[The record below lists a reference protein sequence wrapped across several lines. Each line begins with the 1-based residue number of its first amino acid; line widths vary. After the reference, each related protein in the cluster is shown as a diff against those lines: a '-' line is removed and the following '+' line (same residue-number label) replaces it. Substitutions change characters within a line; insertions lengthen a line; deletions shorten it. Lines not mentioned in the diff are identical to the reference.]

1 MQTLNRRDLL
11 KALGGATMSLV
22 IVKYTEGAQKP
33 SKSKPRS
40 KRQNQKDATKGQ
52 TADVRDQSYGPYE
65 LNKFDLWLAKS
76 DSPTPLVVFIHGGGF
91 RGGDKSRVNP
101 YMLER
106 ALQSG
111 ISFASINYRLSGEA
125 PYPAQ
130 MHDCARAI
138 QYIRRNARQWNIDPK
153 RLATYGGSAGAG
165 ISQWLAFHDDMANPK
180 SKDPVERE
188 STRLSCAIPFNAQ
201 STYDP
206 REIKQIVPGNAYDQ
220 VALKLLYGLPEDWN
234 WDEDKVDEKLDVLLK
249 DASPINH
256 LTKDDPPVFVY
267 HFARN
272 TKPGNIHHPNFG
284 EHLKNNM
291 DKLGIECIRRLDT
304 DYKSPQTESVE
315 EMVQFLKRHFKMQ

>member
-1 MQTLNRRDLL
+1 MRTLSRRDFL
-11 KALGGATMSLV
+11 KALGVGVLSPAV
-22 IVKYTEGAQKP
+22 VRCEGSSQKP
-33 SKSKPRS
+33 SRS
-40 KRQNQKDATKGQ
+40 KSSKRRDRKSVSKGR
-52 TADVRDQSYGPYE
+52 TADVQDHSYGKHK

-76 DSPTPLVVFIHGGGF
+76 DSPTPLVAYIHGGGF
-91 RGGDKSRVNP
+91 RGGDKSRVNQ

-106 ALQSG
+106 VLQSG
-111 ISFASINYRLSGEA
+111 ISFASINYRLTGEV

-138 QYIRRNARQWNIDPK
+138 QYIRRNAKRWNIDPK
-153 RLATYGGSAGAG
+153 RLAAYGGSAGAG
-165 ISQWLAFHDDMANPK
+165 ISQWLAFHDDMAKPK

-201 STYDP
+201 CTYDP
-206 REIKQIVPGNAYDQ
+206 RQIKKIVPGRAYNN

-234 WDEDKVDEKLDVLLK
+234 WDEDEVDEKLDALLK

-272 TKPGNIHHPNFG
+272 SKPGNIHHSNFG
-284 EHLKNNM
+284 KHLKNRM
-291 DKLGIECIRRLDT
+291 DKLGIECVRRMDT
-304 DYKSPQTESVE
+304 DYTSPQTESVE
-315 EMVQFLKRHFKMQ
+315 EMIQFLKRHFRMQ

>member
-1 MQTLNRRDLL
+1 MRILSRRDFL
-11 KALGGATMSLV
+11 KALGVGVLSPAV
-22 IVKYTEGAQKP
+22 VRCEGSSQKP
-33 SKSKPRS
+33 SRFKSS
-40 KRQNQKDATKGQ
+40 KRRDRKSVSKGR
-52 TADVRDQSYGPYE
+52 TADVQDHSYGKHK

-76 DSPTPLVVFIHGGGF
+76 DSPTPLVLYIHGGGF
-91 RGGDKSRVNP
+91 RGGDKSRVNQ

-106 ALQSG
+106 VLQSG
-111 ISFASINYRLSGEA
+111 ISFASINYRLTGEV

-138 QYIRRNARQWNIDPK
+138 QYIRRNAKRWNIDPK
-153 RLATYGGSAGAG
+153 RLAAYGGSAGSG
-165 ISQWLAFHDDMANPK
+165 ISQWLAFHDDMAKPK

-201 STYDP
+201 CTYDP
-206 REIKQIVPGNAYDQ
+206 RQIKKIVPGRAYNN

-234 WDEDKVDEKLDVLLK
+234 WDEDEVDEKLDALLK

-272 TKPGNIHHPNFG
+272 NKPGNIHHSNFG
-284 EHLKNNM
+284 KHLKNRM
-291 DKLGIECIRRLDT
+291 DKLGIECVRRMDT
-304 DYKSPQTESVE
+304 DYTSPQTESVE
-315 EMVQFLKRHFKMQ
+315 EMIQFLKRHFRMQ